1 MTKMKRERSRN
12 NAVVVVISSERT
24 RHNLTRFCFNEHF
37 RANRNKFD
45 LCVTFNGD
53 ASESLSIISPLRPEH
68 LFQRPN
74 LGRDPAALDFALKAL
89 PIYEYYIIL
98 HDDHWFHV
106 PHWFDYLTALLQEDV
121 SADAYGNLIASYNSE
136 AFEASFNLVSSV
148 IMNDHGYGANMFP
161 HFLQGMAGIFRGRAI
176 QWLLQRDGVPHTHG
190 NDYKA
195 GEVCERL
202 FSYLLLDEGMI
213 LKQIPPGYELYLRHR
228 DHNQALV
235 ESILAHLQF
244 DKSTYKVKAGEGSD
258 GLAKLVALLQT
269 LEREAVLS
277 KSRALDRA

>member
-24 RHNLTRFCFNEHF
+24 WHNLTRFCFNEHF
-37 RANRNKFD
+37 CANRNKFD

-106 PHWFDYLTALLQEDV
+106 PHWFDYLTALLQDDV

-148 IMNDHGYGANMFP
+148 IMNDRGYGANMFP